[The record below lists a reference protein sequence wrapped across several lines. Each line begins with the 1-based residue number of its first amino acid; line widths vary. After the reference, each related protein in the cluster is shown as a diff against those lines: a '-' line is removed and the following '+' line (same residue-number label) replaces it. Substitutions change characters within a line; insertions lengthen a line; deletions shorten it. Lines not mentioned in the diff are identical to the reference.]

1 VQARTGSAGR
11 AWVTTL
17 ASVAVALAAASSA
30 GAQGAIYAYVDADG
44 VAHFTNAPRDSRFV
58 RLAWSAESV
67 RPDER
72 GAPTRWEYDGL
83 IGLSARQHRVPPALV
98 KAVIAAESCFDPSAV
113 SRKGAQGLMQLMPE
127 TARSLGVSDPLRPE
141 QNVDGGVRY
150 LRDMMDRYGTLSLAL
165 AAYNAGPEAVDR
177 HGGVPPYPETRDYVK
192 RVLTYYRAYDG
203 DFRR

>member
-1 VQARTGSAGR
+1 VQARRGSAGR
-11 AWVTTL
+11 AWATTL
-17 ASVAVALAAASSA
+17 ASVVLALAAASSA
-30 GAQGAIYAYVDADG
+30 GAQGAIYSFVDANG
-44 VAHFTNAPRDSRFV
+44 VAHFTNAPRDSRYV

-72 GAPTRWEYDGL
+72 TAPSRWEYDGL

-177 HGGVPPYPETRDYVK
+177 HGGVPPYRETRDYVK